1 VSIYYRLTLFLVNF
15 KLMYKHNKIFDR
27 VLGYAPFIICFIIL
41 YLSETFNV
49 ISSINGL
56 TQLILFII
64 VVSIPAFI
72 TKRMSYVDIGWPW
85 GLVCIGVLV
94 LINGEGYWIRKY
106 IISGMY
112 LIAGLRMGIG
122 AIILL
127 KKGYL
132 NKELS
137 RYEYQRLRWKKSGY
151 SNIDI
156 SLQYEI
162 MIQCLANVTFLALPA
177 IIQSYNPQDFI
188 SPLEIF
194 GYLLWLVFLI
204 IEHLADLQKQRFLRK
219 AFLENKNKQVCNVG
233 LWKYSR
239 HPNYFAEWMVWN
251 CLIISSLPSLFYF
264 YSIEESKIIW
274 IGLLISLIYIS
285 KIMYNTLVYYTGAI
299 PSEYYSKQKRPDYS
313 EIQKKT
319 NMFFPGVFRKK

>member
-1 VSIYYRLTLFLVNF
+1 
-15 KLMYKHNKIFDR
+15 MYKHNKIFDR

-194 GYLLWLVFLI
+194 GYLLWVVFLI
-204 IEHLADLQKQRFLRK
+204 IEHLADLQKQNFLRK
-219 AFLENKNKQVCNVG
+219 AFLENKKKQVCNVG

-299 PSEYYSKQKRPDYS
+299 PSEYYSRQKRPDYS

-319 NMFFPGVFRKK
+319 NMFFPAVFRKK

>member
-1 VSIYYRLTLFLVNF
+1 MLTTL
-15 KLMYKHNKIFDR
+15 KKIFNR
-27 VLGYAPFIICFIIL
+27 SITYLPFIICFIIL
-41 YLSETFNV
+41 YLSDTFTS
-49 ISSINGL
+49 ISTINGF

-64 VVSIPAFI
+64 VVCIPAFI
-72 TKRMSYVDIGWPW
+72 TKRMSYVDLGWPW

-94 LINGEGYWIRKY
+94 LMNGEGYWVRKY

-122 AIILL
+122 AIVLL
-127 KKGYL
+127 KKGHL

-137 RYEYQRLRWKKSGY
+137 RYEYQRIRWKKSGY

-162 MIQCLANVTFLALPA
+162 MIQCFANVTFLALPA

-188 SPLEIF
+188 SPLEML
-194 GYLLWLVFLI
+194 GYLLWLVFFI
-204 IEHLADLQKQRFLRK
+204 IEHIADLQKQKFLK
-219 AFLENKNKQVCNVG
+219 KSFLEGKKKQVCNVG
-233 LWKYSR
+233 FWRYSR

-251 CLIISSLPSLFYF
+251 SLIISSLPSLFYF
-264 YSIEESKIIW
+264 YLIESQLIW
-274 IGLLISLIYIS
+274 VGILLCLTYVS
-285 KIMYNTLVYYTGAI
+285 KIMYSTLVYYTGAI
-299 PSEYYSKQKRPDYS
+299 PSEYYSKQKRSDYT

-319 NMFFPGVFRKK
+319 NMFFPGFPKRKS

>member
-1 VSIYYRLTLFLVNF
+1 MSIYYRLTLFLVNF
-15 KLMYKHNKIFDR
+15 KLMYKHKKIFDR

-219 AFLENKNKQVCNVG
+219 AFLENKKKQVCNVG

-299 PSEYYSKQKRPDYS
+299 PSEYYSRQKRPDYS

-319 NMFFPGVFRKK
+319 NMFFPAVFRKK

>member
-1 VSIYYRLTLFLVNF
+1 
-15 KLMYKHNKIFDR
+15 MYKHNKIFDR
-27 VLGYAPFIICFIIL
+27 VLGYAPFIVCFIIL
-41 YLSETFNV
+41 YLSETFNA

-72 TKRMSYVDIGWPW
+72 TKRMSYVDIAWPW

-137 RYEYQRLRWKKSGY
+137 RYEYQRLRWEKSGY

-194 GYLLWLVFLI
+194 GYLLWVVFLI
-204 IEHLADLQKQRFLRK
+204 IEHLADLQKQNFLRK
-219 AFLENKNKQVCNVG
+219 AFLENKKKQVCNVG

-274 IGLLISLIYIS
+274 IGLLVSLIYIS

-299 PSEYYSKQKRPDYS
+299 PSEYYSRQKRPDYS

-319 NMFFPGVFRKK
+319 NMFFPAVFRKK

>member
-1 VSIYYRLTLFLVNF
+1 
-15 KLMYKHNKIFDR
+15 MYKHNKIFDR

-204 IEHLADLQKQRFLRK
+204 IEHLADLQKQSFLRK
-219 AFLENKNKQVCNVG
+219 AFLENKKKQVCNIG

-274 IGLLISLIYIS
+274 IGLLVSLIYIS

-299 PSEYYSKQKRPDYS
+299 PSEYYSRQRRPNYS

-319 NMFFPGVFRKK
+319 NMFFPGILRKK

>member
-1 VSIYYRLTLFLVNF
+1 
-15 KLMYKHNKIFDR
+15 MYKHKKIFDR

-49 ISSINGL
+49 ITSVNGI

-64 VVSIPAFI
+64 VVCIPAFI

-85 GLVCIGVLV
+85 GLVCIGVIV
-94 LINGEGYWIRKY
+94 LISGEGYWIRKY

-156 SLQYEI
+156 S
-162 MIQCLANVTFLALPA
+162 PSSA
-177 IIQSYNPQDFI
+177 I
-188 SPLEIF
+188 
-194 GYLLWLVFLI
+194 LL
-204 IEHLADLQKQRFLRK
+204 DRYR
-219 AFLENKNKQVCNVG
+219 
-233 LWKYSR
+233 S
-239 HPNYFAEWMVWN
+239 
-251 CLIISSLPSLFYF
+251 
-264 YSIEESKIIW
+264 
-274 IGLLISLIYIS
+274 
-285 KIMYNTLVYYTGAI
+285 
-299 PSEYYSKQKRPDYS
+299 
-313 EIQKKT
+313 
-319 NMFFPGVFRKK
+319 

>member
-1 VSIYYRLTLFLVNF
+1 
-15 KLMYKHNKIFDR
+15 MYKHNKIFDR

-219 AFLENKNKQVCNVG
+219 AFLENKKKQVCNVG

-299 PSEYYSKQKRPDYS
+299 PSEYYSRQRRPNYS

-319 NMFFPGVFRKK
+319 NMFFPGILRKK

>member
-1 VSIYYRLTLFLVNF
+1 MFLVNF

-112 LIAGLRMGIG
+112 IIAGLRMGIG

-219 AFLENKNKQVCNVG
+219 AFLENKKKQVCNVG

>member
-1 VSIYYRLTLFLVNF
+1 
-15 KLMYKHNKIFDR
+15 MYKHNKIFDR

-204 IEHLADLQKQRFLRK
+204 IEHLADLQKQSFLRK
-219 AFLENKNKQVCNVG
+219 AFLENKKKQVCNIG

-299 PSEYYSKQKRPDYS
+299 PSEYYSRQRRPNYS

-319 NMFFPGVFRKK
+319 NMFFPGILRKK

>member
-1 VSIYYRLTLFLVNF
+1 
-15 KLMYKHNKIFDR
+15 MYKHNKIFDR
-27 VLGYAPFIICFIIL
+27 VLGYTPFVVCFIIL
-41 YLSETFNV
+41 YLSETFNA

-56 TQLILFII
+56 TQIILFII

-72 TKRMSYVDIGWPW
+72 TKRMSYVDIAWPW

-94 LINGEGYWIRKY
+94 LMNGEGYWIRKY

-188 SPLEIF
+188 TPLEIF
-194 GYLLWLVFLI
+194 GYLLWVVFLI
-204 IEHLADLQKQRFLRK
+204 IEHLADVQKQKFLRK
-219 AFLENKNKQVCNVG
+219 AFLENKKKQVCNVG

-274 IGLLISLIYIS
+274 IGLLVSLVYIS

-299 PSEYYSKQKRPDYS
+299 PSEYYSRQKRPDYS

-319 NMFFPGVFRKK
+319 NMFFPAVFRKK

>member
-1 VSIYYRLTLFLVNF
+1 
-15 KLMYKHNKIFDR
+15 MYKHNKIFNR
-27 VLGYAPFIICFIIL
+27 VLGYTPFIICFIIL
-41 YLSETFNV
+41 YLSETFNT

-85 GLVCIGVLV
+85 GLVCIGFLV
-94 LINGEGYWIRKY
+94 LINGEGYWVRKY
-106 IISGMY
+106 IISAMY
-112 LIAGLRMGIG
+112 IIAGLRMGIG

-127 KKGYL
+127 KKGHL

-151 SNIDI
+151 SNLDI

-162 MIQCLANVTFLALPA
+162 MIQCFANVTFLALPA

-194 GYLLWLVFLI
+194 GYLLWLVFFI
-204 IEHLADLQKQRFLRK
+204 IEHLADLQKQSFLRK
-219 AFLENKNKQVCNVG
+219 AFLENKKKQVCNVG
-233 LWKYSR
+233 FWKYSR

-274 IGLLISLIYIS
+274 IGLLISLIYVS

-299 PSEYYSKQKRPDYS
+299 PSEYYSKQRRPGYS

-319 NMFFPGVFRKK
+319 NMFFPGIFSKK

>member
-1 VSIYYRLTLFLVNF
+1 
-15 KLMYKHNKIFDR
+15 MYKHKKIFDR

-188 SPLEIF
+188 SPVEIF
-194 GYLLWLVFLI
+194 GYLRWLVFLI

-219 AFLENKNKQVCNVG
+219 AFLENKKKQVCNVG

-299 PSEYYSKQKRPDYS
+299 PSEYYSRQRRPDYS